1 MFGTLLPFEPLHEMV
16 SLRDAFNRLFEESF
30 VSPSFSLLNG
40 STLPNVK
47 LDVYEREQGY
57 EVKVL
62 APGLKAEDIEMT
74 VNGRTL
80 TIKGHF
86 PKLLSDEEAKQ
97 VIWHVHEIGSGEFV
111 RSITLPKPFNA
122 DQINASYNN
131 GIVTI
136 WIPFAQEV
144 LPKRITIQ
152 NVQAQPQLTQGQTVD
167 AREPALAR

>member
-1 MFGTLLPFEPLHEMV
+1 MV

-30 VSPSFSLLNG
+30 VRPGFSLLTG
-40 STLPNVK
+40 SAPSNVK
-47 LDVYEREQGY
+47 LDVYEREHGY

-62 APGLKAEDIEMT
+62 APGLKTEDIELT

-80 TIKGHF
+80 TIKGHY
-86 PKLLSDEEAKQ
+86 PQLLSDEEAKQ
-97 VIWHVHEIGSGEFV
+97 VVWHLREIGSGEFV

-136 WIPFAQEV
+136 WMPFAQEV
-144 LPKRITIQ
+144 LPRRIAIQ
-152 NVQAQPQLTQGQTVD
+152 SGQAQPQLAPGQTVE